1 MKIIKKIYFIF
12 FIFIALNIFGCS
24 KYVITHGE
32 GVFTSSNGD
41 MFEGKLKDGKPL
53 SGSLYDKQGFEKEA
67 LEFDTTEIKEGEG
80 TFTFENGEEFEG
92 ELKDGKPW
100 NGTLYDQKGFEKKI
114 FSKGV

>member
-12 FIFIALNIFGCS
+12 FIFIALNMFGCS

-53 SGSLYDKQGFEKEA
+53 SGSLYDKEGFEKEA
-67 LEFDTTEIKEGEG
+67 LVFDTTDIKEGEG
-80 TFTFENGEEFEG
+80 TFTFNNGDTFEG
-92 ELKDGKPW
+92 VLKDGKPW
-100 NGTLYDQKGFEKKI
+100 NGTLYDTGGFEKQT